1 MENYNNWEE
10 RARIAVEHTN
20 QMDKNYTDEINKCL
34 GRSMIYNRDMNN
46 IPVNIGFDKTPEYI
60 VDDIDSVGAI
70 FKYQEEGKRIAVLNF
85 ASYRNPGGK
94 FIQGSKAQEE
104 CLCHESFLYNIL
116 RTQTN
121 YYNWN
126 LMHMNNG
133 LYMNRA
139 LYTPDIRFFRDNKSV
154 LCDVITC
161 ASPNRRRGNNFGRFT
176 NEENAK
182 ALASRISFICDIAS
196 TRKVDI
202 AIFGAFGCG
211 VFEQDPNEV
220 ALNFKRYLDNRSYM
234 QKVVFAV
241 PAGRNKKNY
250 LCFKETCKEIPDPLG
265 SWDELA
271 TIRDN

>member
-196 TRKVDI
+196 TRRVDI

-250 LCFKETCKEIPDPLG
+250 LCFK
-265 SWDELA
+265 
-271 TIRDN
+271 NVF